1 MKKDAELLR
10 KLPDLVKETREDKLQ
25 WQIEFQT
32 TEYNEP
38 SKKPM
43 EEIEG
48 KQWML
53 DECFVSY
60 HCIFKG
66 EEFLLITY
74 EQIASCGDKK
84 KSYNLAFLP
93 PLGNR
98 FFDVDLLAP
107 YVVDMS
113 QMLAYEIHM
122 LWLTIL
128 EKLREHSD
136 LVSVNVTSRDQT
148 VDKSKISGER
158 Q

>member
-10 KLPDLVKETREDKLQ
+10 KIPDLVKETKENKLR
-25 WQIEFQT
+25 WNIEFQT
-32 TEYNEP
+32 TEYNEL
-38 SKKPM
+38 SEKPV
-43 EEIEG
+43 EEIDG
-48 KQWML
+48 KSWVL

-60 HCIFKG
+60 HCIYKG

-74 EQIASCGDKK
+74 EQIATSEGRK
-84 KSYNLAFLP
+84 KSYNLAFVP

-107 YVVDMS
+107 YAVTMN

-128 EKLREHSD
+128 EKIKEHSEN
-136 LVSVNVTSRDQT
+136 VSIDVTPRDSA
-148 VDKSKISGER
+148 VDRKKFREEG
-158 Q
+158 